1 MAFGPIDIELI
12 PTLSSF
18 PSMVSDK
25 KKAASKCQTHI
36 HVCIYIYKNVLNQIY
51 CSKTWW
57 F

>member
-25 KKAASKCQTHI
+25 KKLLVSVKHTYMC
-36 HVCIYIYKNVLNQIY
+36 VYIYIKM
-51 CSKTWW
+51 